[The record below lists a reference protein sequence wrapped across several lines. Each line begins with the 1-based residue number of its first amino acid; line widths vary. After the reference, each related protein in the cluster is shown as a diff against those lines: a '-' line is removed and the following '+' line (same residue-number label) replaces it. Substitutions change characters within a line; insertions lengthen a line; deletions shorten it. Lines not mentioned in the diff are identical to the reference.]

1 MLTVLAKEQEKGD
14 GREAAVL
21 LPHDVVET
29 GPSRNEANV
38 RNFLTDS
45 IS

>member
-1 MLTVLAKEQEKGD
+1 MLTALALAKEQEKEE

-29 GPSRNEANV
+29 LRGPVGMRQVCE
-38 RNFLTDS
+38 LC
-45 IS
+45 